1 MPSYK
6 ISKALINFTNKIFP
20 RIEHPFNLANANKQ
34 TYAEW
39 QFEKGADTIKC
50 YKEKYTGEMMF
61 KGKTVLDM
69 GCGASGKSLYYVSLG
84 AERVIGVDIVP
95 HYEKDSMDFAAKL
108 GYSARFN
115 FICAS
120 ADDLPFPDNT
130 FDTIIMNDFMEHVSD
145 PEAALIEALRLLTPD
160 GSIYINF
167 PPYYHPSGAHLS
179 DAINMPWAHIFF
191 SERAL
196 IEAYKDL
203 VKDLPDGEDRINL
216 RVWSDVNGK
225 DYLGY
230 INKMTLS
237 RFHKILKK
245 YEITPTYYREIPL
258 RSYFTPLAKI
268 PLIKE
273 MFVKMA
279 VCVINKK

>member
-1 MPSYK
+1 M
-6 ISKALINFTNKIFP
+6 INFTNKIFP
-20 RIEHPFNLANANKQ
+20 SIEHPFNLANANKQ

-50 YKEKYTGEMMF
+50 YSEKLTGEMMF

-84 AERVIGVDIVP
+84 AVRVIGVDILP
-95 HYEKDSMDFAAKL
+95 HYEQESVDFAAKL
-108 GYSARFN
+108 GYTSRFN

-120 ADDLPFPDNT
+120 ADDLPFPDST
-130 FDTIIMNDFMEHVSD
+130 FDTIIMNDFMEHVSE
-145 PEAALIEALRLLTPD
+145 PEAALTEAMRLLTPN

-167 PPYYHPSGAHLS
+167 PPYYHPSGAHMS
-179 DAINMPWAHIFF
+179 DVINMPWAHMFF
-191 SERAL
+191 SDGAL
-196 IEAYKDL
+196 MAAYRDL
-203 VKDLPDGEDRINL
+203 VSGLPDGKERVKMRI
-216 RVWSDVNGK
+216 WTDVNGN
-225 DYLGY
+225 DYMGY

-245 YEITPTYYREIPL
+245 YSITPSYYREIPL
-258 RSYFTPLAKI
+258 RSYFTPLAKL
-268 PLIKE
+268 PGIKE

-279 VCVINKK
+279 VCVINKQ

>member
-1 MPSYK
+1 MPSYR
-6 ISKALINFTNKIFP
+6 IPKALINFTNKIFP

-61 KGKTVLDM
+61 RGKTVLDM

-84 AERVIGVDIVP
+84 AERVIGVDIVS

-130 FDTIIMNDFMEHVSD
+130 FNTIIMNDFMEHVSD
-145 PEAALIEALRLLTPD
+145 PEAALLEALRLLTPD

-167 PPYYHPSGAHLS
+167 PPYYHPSGAHMS
-179 DAINMPWAHIFF
+179 DVINMPWAHMFF
-191 SERAL
+191 SEQAL
-196 IEAYKDL
+196 IEAYKTL
-203 VKDLPDGEDRINL
+203 VKDLPDGEERVKL
-216 RVWSDVNGK
+216 RVWTDVNGK

-230 INKMTLS
+230 INKMTLN

-268 PLIKE
+268 PFIKE